1 MLFVA
6 KLDIRR
12 IQQELSEF
20 NLHHLREI
28 SMVFKMM
35 AVLTQKLG
43 IEVNL
48 LKFT

>member
-28 SMVFKMM
+28 SMVFKM